1 VSTPAAPAG
10 TAGDTRRVYAIVGGQ
25 LISEAGS
32 QMTGFLIPSIAVLVL
47 GVSPLVIGVFG
58 IAQFISAPVFGLVAG
73 VYADRWPRRRLLVAS
88 DLIRAT
94 ALATLALAAGAGRLT
109 VAHIVVVLLVI
120 GAFTVLFD
128 ITGQSVIP
136 RLTANLTR
144 ANSLFTFATSVG
156 LFVGPAVAGWLLQGP
171 GGATGLWIDA
181 VTYLASIAGVLYA
194 LHSLSDRPATRAIGV
209 GSTPPAPRLRDAIT
223 LVWSDPVLRRLS
235 SVGFWS
241 NLGLQT
247 VQASY
252 LVFAY
257 RSLHLSA
264 GQVGAIFSIGAV
276 FGAVTA
282 VLAGRFLDRVPNRLT
297 LPVSVG
303 VGGTA
308 WLLLLLPGGA
318 AFAKATVACMLVSA
332 FLPLYNIVQLTMR
345 QQLAA
350 PGTEGR
356 VNAGVRTISWLSI
369 PLGYLLGGAIGDLVN
384 PRAAILVGSCI
395 AIAGVAAALR
405 IPDVGPVAVDRV
417 PPAAGPP
424 TLAVPADGVLTD
436 APERDS
442 R

>member
-1 VSTPAAPAG
+1 MSASSAPAG
-10 TAGDTRRVYAIVGGQ
+10 TAGGSRRVYAFAGGQ

-73 VYADRWPRRRLLVAS
+73 AYADRWPRRRLLVTS

-94 ALATLALAAGAGRLT
+94 ALATLALAAGAGQLT
-109 VAHIVVVLLVI
+109 VVHIVVVLLVI

-136 RLTANLTR
+136 GLTANLTR

-171 GGATGLWIDA
+171 GGTTGLWIDA
-181 VTYLASIAGVLYA
+181 VTYLASIAAVLFA
-194 LHSLSDRPATRAIGV
+194 LRSLSDRPAASESTD
-209 GSTPPAPRLRDAIT
+209 GSTPPAPRIRDAII

-252 LVFAY
+252 LIFAY

-264 GQVGAIFSIGAV
+264 GEVGTIFSIGAI

-282 VLAGRFLDRVPNRLT
+282 VLAGRFLDQVPNRLI

-303 VGGTA
+303 VGGMA
-308 WLLLLLPGGA
+308 WLLLLLPGGG
-318 AFAKATVACMLVSA
+318 AFAKATVACVLVSA

-345 QQLAA
+345 QRLAA

-369 PLGYLLGGAIGDLVN
+369 PLGYLLGGTIGDLVS

-405 IPDVGPVAVDRV
+405 VPDIGPAAVDEISADG
-417 PPAAGPP
+417 PAAV
-424 TLAVPADGVLTD
+424 AVPADGMPTD
-436 APERDS
+436 ASEQDPR
-442 R
+442 